1 MWVRSLGWEDALE
14 EETVT
19 CSSILAWKI
28 PRTEEPGRLQS
39 MRSQRVERN
48 WAQTHARACT
58 HTHTHTH
65 ESLRASLPGLELQPQ
80 LRAEAFQLS
89 PAQCSCCTGQKNPWQ
104 PQEKQRL
111 NSLTGTFLKESFKM
125 HLRQTRCTYFLF
137 KSHCFV
143 RYSHLWSE
151 YSLST
156 TLTTLCGIT
165 NYNKNLEYIFKDNDF

>member
-1 MWVRSLGWEDALE
+1 MSECA
-14 EETVT
+14 
-19 CSSILAWKI
+19 
-28 PRTEEPGRLQS
+28 
-39 MRSQRVERN
+39 
-48 WAQTHARACT
+48 HA

-89 PAQCSCCTGQKNPWQ
+89 PAWCSCCTGQKNPWQ

-165 NYNKNLEYIFKDNDF
+165 NYNKNLEYIFKENDF